1 MTLTP
6 LKQMGDRL
14 GFLTSTGVDRCQYSK
29 TATRPSCLVGE
40 FPDAACAACPT
51 FNVHCEAV
59 TTRHGA
65 TSMNCL
71 VRIPISGFL
80 SKCLEPYRPSL
91 ACGRSRT
98 ARMGNSRSRGTFG
111 CHDNDDSSRSSDS
124 LGAAG
129 RGPLSIEVES
139 PPNLFAMG
147 RAGTTP
153 QANPHHDRVSDRL
166 LSVLGRP
173 RLTNV
178 SGRFI

>member
-1 MTLTP
+1 MP
-6 LKQMGDRL
+6 RMPR
-14 GFLTSTGVDRCQYSK
+14 SI
-29 TATRPSCLVGE
+29 
-40 FPDAACAACPT
+40 

-65 TSMNCL
+65 TSMIVSCGSLPL
-71 VRIPISGFL
+71 VSCPKPWSL
-80 SKCLEPYRPSL
+80 TYHPSL

-98 ARMGNSRSRGTFG
+98 ARMGNSRSRGSFG

-139 PPNLFAMG
+139 PPNLFAMR

-166 LSVLGRP
+166 FSVLGRP
-173 RLTNV
+173 RVTNV